1 MPWCER
7 LAGLLRRVGVSV
19 GGPEGSESQAEE
31 AAVSPSMSSIKPCN
45 VRVSLGN
52 STLTWAMLVT
62 MATVAVVIS
71 FFFGRRLRRIDSLE
85 SPLS

>member
-1 MPWCER
+1 MARSGALPH
-7 LAGLLRRVGVSV
+7 LAHGAWGHRSGHRSGQTGTYIGNTIGPVLTGV
-19 GGPEGSESQAEE
+19 AL
-31 AAVSPSMSSIKPCN
+31 
-45 VRVSLGN
+45 SLGN

-62 MATVAVVIS
+62 MAPVAVVIS